1 MKKTLGLHAQSYE
14 SLKKDRGLKM
24 RYSKDSTA
32 EVIRDYPYAEPG
44 DAVVRRNTKEKE
56 HREEQKTTAL
66 YEITVKRQNKKVK
79 RSLFGAI
86 AVVFVLATVLLCRYA
101 SIYEMNYRTAQINA
115 EVEALNI
122 ENNRLEALIS
132 SESNVIDIDSVA
144 QNELGLQKPQP
155 YQIVEIDV
163 EPVDELKLNSSVQIG
178 NSADDLTWYEELISG
193 FKNFF
198 GFIDYR

>member
-1 MKKTLGLHAQSYE
+1 
-14 SLKKDRGLKM
+14 M
-24 RYSKDSTA
+24 RYTNDSTA
-32 EVIRDYPYAEPG
+32 EDLYRYAYAEPG

-79 RSLFGAI
+79 RSLFFAI
-86 AVVFVLATVLLCRYA
+86 AVVFVLASVLLCRYA

-115 EVEALNI
+115 EIEALNI

-132 SESNVIDIDSVA
+132 SESSVIDIDSVA

-163 EPVDELKLNSSVQIG
+163 EPVDELKLNSNVQ
-178 NSADDLTWYEELISG
+178 NVDSADDLNWYESLIRG
-193 FKNFF
+193 VKNFF
-198 GFIDYR
+198 GFIDYK

>member
-1 MKKTLGLHAQSYE
+1 
-14 SLKKDRGLKM
+14 M

-193 FKNFF
+193 FKKFF